1 MSNFSIKYNYRLI
14 NNFSAAAKEI
24 KRNVDNINKSISES
38 KASSGVF
45 TKQEKEMHKAY
56 QSYAKM
62 QQNIK
67 NFTNR
72 DFNVLP
78 GGQKLK
84 YRQALEDTKK
94 MTASYFSDEQE
105 MRQRLFRAKQEGQ
118 ERFNNYTRKQAQDE
132 AKIAKQKQKE
142 LDKIAKA
149 EKSAN
154 DIMINAREKQA
165 KQIEDITRQ
174 SLYRQQQNQQR
185 LAVTSIR
192 AGMLAT
198 QVGQIATLGLTVPI
212 VGAFA
217 VGFDFFTKSEKF
229 QIGLKTFLN
238 GNKKLAKDMY
248 SEIFQFAALTPFEFE
263 ETQKTAL
270 SILAQTPE
278 IGSKGLQSKFMELGT
293 LSAMFNTPIAGVADV
308 YAQISAGDKLQARQ
322 LMRLRN
328 KNIPFIKYAAEAFM
342 IDTPNVKQNLQ
353 DAKNAVQNAISNG
366 QFGKK
371 EFDRVLAYIKE
382 KAPDAIK
389 DLEVSTSGRIAVFKD
404 MTAAIFGNFAETTL
418 KALKFDKIMTS
429 INEKMGNLVA
439 KIFAGEKG
447 FTKFDAIAMG
457 VLASIGPIYMMAG
470 KAFDMIGNFS
480 LAMIGLRLFKQ
491 NKWLMLITGGL
502 KFLGVLGLV
511 LFSIEA
517 IRLAF
522 SFLPDWDKFFPQ
534 DKKLAK
540 FAKDTTSLWKNTL
553 TGAAIG
559 AGIGSMFGGIGAIP
573 GALIGATI
581 ALVSTG
587 LSQLYASLSEYQW
600 FDDLKSWFAETHKL
614 TVSIWASMP
623 EWLKNFLRI
632 FDLVTPLLGLNKS
645 NEKNPYGYAM
655 LPKFDTTENEK
666 KLYTQYSDQFGL
678 EKTKKALS
686 LGGFFPIET
695 ENYKQYSTNSGM
707 LSPIISKQNSLNI
720 KIETE
725 KGLKASSDKK
735 DNGSLSWLGLEIGDY
750 KSDKYGYGV

>member
-1 MSNFSIKYNYRLI
+1 MSNFSIEYNYRLI
-14 NNFSAAAKEI
+14 NNFSAAAKTIQQDVRNISNAIKQANNVRLNNNFLKAQDVRKNNAIKQANNIGKTETERSQQQIQMAAEI
-24 KRNVDNINKSISES
+24 HAKNLRQLKLKEVNQNALINKKSAYDELKIQQDMQYATIRNQQRVAEATMRHNRFLQSERTRDQQISE
-38 KASSGVF
+38 
-45 TKQEKEMHKAY
+45 KQ
-56 QSYAKM
+56 
-62 QQNIK
+62 
-67 NFTNR
+67 
-72 DFNVLP
+72 
-78 GGQKLK
+78 
-84 YRQALEDTKK
+84 
-94 MTASYFSDEQE
+94 
-105 MRQRLFRAKQEGQ
+105 
-118 ERFNNYTRKQAQDE
+118 
-132 AKIAKQKQKE
+132 
-142 LDKIAKA
+142 
-149 EKSAN
+149 
-154 DIMINAREKQA
+154 
-165 KQIEDITRQ
+165 
-174 SLYRQQQNQQR
+174 QQR

-217 VGFDFFTKSEKF
+217 VGFKFLQESERF
-229 QIGLKTFLN
+229 QISLRTFLM
-238 GNKKLAKDMY
+238 GNQEMSQKYYKEM
-248 SEIFQFAALTPFEFE
+248 FQFAAKTPFQFAESQTVLKQIIGQMPTE
-263 ETQKTAL
+263 VLMSKEGPAKLQETFRQIGTVSAL
-270 SILAQTPE
+270 FGVDLTRMGSIYAQVM
-278 IGSKGLQSKFMELGT
+278 SKGNFQGMQELRMT
-293 LSAMFNTPIAGVADV
+293 RAGVPFA
-308 YAQISAGDKLQARQ
+308 KL
-322 LMRLRN
+322 
-328 KNIPFIKYAAEAFM
+328 AAEAFM
-342 IDTPNVKQNLQ
+342 IKMPGKFQNIE
-353 DAKNAVQNAISNG
+353 DAKAAYEIARKNG
-366 QFGKK
+366 KVTAEDFK
-371 EFDRVLAYIKE
+371 EVLRYITTKY
-382 KAPDAIK
+382 PTAIK
-389 DLEVSTSGRIAVFKD
+389 DLEVSIWGRLSTLKD
-404 MTAAIFGNFAETTL
+404 YTTAIFGNFADTVL
-418 KALKFDKIMTS
+418 KAVKFDKIITS

-457 VLASIGPIYMMAG
+457 ILASIGPIYMMAG

-491 NKWLMLITGGL
+491 NKWLTLIAGGL
-502 KFLGVLGLV
+502 KFLGVIGLV

-553 TGAAIG
+553 TGAGIG

-623 EWLKNFLRI
+623 EWLKTFIRM
-632 FDLVTPLLGLNKS
+632 FDIVTPLLGLNKS

-686 LGGFFPIET
+686 LGGFFPTET

-707 LSPIISKQNSLNI
+707 LSSTISKQNSLNI